1 MTVVDNIVALYRER
15 GAADYGGE
23 PVSQLDHALQCAALA
38 RRAGAAPAL
47 IAAALLHDVGHLLE
61 PDGEPSIERGED
73 ARHEVVALGFL
84 SPWFGPDVTAPIR
97 LHVDAKRYLVATDST
112 YRATLSAVSIRSL
125 AVQGGPFSPTE
136 AEAFAAKPFA
146 AEAAR
151 ARRWDDEAKV
161 RGAPTEPMDAFRGL
175 LASCLSNDRE

>member
-1 MTVVDNIVALYRER
+1 MSVVDNIVALYRER

-23 PVSQLDHALQCAALA
+23 PISQLDHALQCATLA
-38 RRAGAAPAL
+38 RRARAAPSL
-47 IAAALLHDVGHLLE
+47 IAAALLHDIGHLLE
-61 PDGEPSIERGED
+61 PDGEPAIQRGED

-112 YRATLSAVSIRSL
+112 YHATLSPASIRSL
-125 AVQGGPFSPTE
+125 EVQGGPFSPAE
-136 AEAFAAKPFA
+136 AEAFAARPFA

-151 ARRWDDEAKV
+151 VRRWDDEAKV
-161 RGAPTEPMDAFRGL
+161 CGAPAEPLNAFRGL
-175 LASCLSNDRE
+175 LETCLSNDRA